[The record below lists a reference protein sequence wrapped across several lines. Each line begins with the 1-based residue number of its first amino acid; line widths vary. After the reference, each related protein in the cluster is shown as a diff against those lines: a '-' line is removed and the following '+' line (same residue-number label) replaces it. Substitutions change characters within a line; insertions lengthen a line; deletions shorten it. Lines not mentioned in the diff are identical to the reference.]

1 MKLVFLG
8 PPGAGKGTQ
17 AKMICKALDIAHI
30 STGDLLRSNIKDGTK
45 LGLEAKG
52 YMDRGDL
59 VPDTLVISMLADRV
73 GWPDCQNGFLLD
85 GFPRNIPQ
93 AKALDGIVQLDV
105 AINMEVP
112 DNQLLRRITGR
123 RTCTVC
129 GQGTHIDWI
138 DGDACEVCGGK
149 LMIRPDDNPETVANR
164 IAVYHEQTAPLI
176 DYYGEKGIL
185 HTVNG
190 SQGVED
196 VFAKVMQ
203 ALKVT

>member
-17 AKMICKALDIAHI
+17 AKMICNELSIAHI
-30 STGDLLRSNIKDGTK
+30 STGDLLRGNIKDSTA

-59 VPDTLVISMLADRV
+59 VPDALVIAMLKDRIE
-73 GWPDCQNGFLLD
+73 WPDSKKGFLLD

-93 AKALDGIVQLDV
+93 AKALDGIIDLDAAV
-105 AINMEVP
+105 NMEVP
-112 DNQLLRRITGR
+112 DDLLLRRITGR
-123 RTCTVC
+123 RTCAGC

-138 DGDACEVCGGK
+138 DGDTCDKCGGE
-149 LMIRPDDNPETVANR
+149 LIIRPDDNEETVANR

-190 SQGVED
+190 SLSVED
-196 VFAKVMQ
+196 VFAEIMQ